1 MAAAEAIKEAE
12 AQETKA
18 QRDMRGAV
26 NEEARSGRTV
36 EARRRELAKLEAK
49 AEEQGGFDKLEQSKA
64 FGLSKNDI
72 IEAREKLAQAEER
85 ERKAQEKTAE
95 LNRQIEE
102 SRAKRAEAE
111 KQLEEVKKGV
121 QGDTAEREK
130 AGVLRKISPAEAEK
144 AEQVNKAANDNKA
157 SSVVIQ
163 QNDNSQQSSTEQKTV
178 LEQNK
183 ELSGTGSAAALSRAV
198 ETAL

>member
-144 AEQVNKAANDNKA
+144 AEQVNKAANDNK
-157 SSVVIQ
+157 SNVVIQ
-163 QNDNSQQSSTEQKTV
+163 QNDNRQNQSTEQKTV
-178 LEQNK
+178 IEQNK